1 VTLSNIIR
9 QPKIWYKD
17 IEELAESET
26 NFDIYIPKDTLT
38 FYSLLDRSKG
48 KSEDSKYW
56 KKLLEKVKFETYL
69 GIQFF
74 DKLNEL
80 CIGTSALIFNSLKA
94 KRLEPFKS
102 ECDLSFNELK
112 YDEMNVIRLI
122 RKDYE
127 YSDQMIKM

>member
-1 VTLSNIIR
+1 MLSNIVH
-9 QPKIWYKD
+9 QPKIWYKN

-38 FYSLLDRSKG
+38 FHLLLERSKG
-48 KSEDSKYW
+48 ENEDSKYW
-56 KKLLEKVKFETYL
+56 KKLLEKVKFESYL
-69 GIQFF
+69 GMQSFH
-74 DKLNEL
+74 KLNEL
-80 CIGTSALIFNSLKA
+80 CTGKGALIFNSLKG

-102 ECDLSFNELK
+102 ECDLSLNELK
-112 YDEMNVIRLI
+112 YDGMNVIRLI